1 MRLARHDPKIQ
12 KSVKTAG
19 KAESVTRPTIGDKDA
34 LKATLRNWL
43 NDVRKATGWS
53 FERIAREAD
62 VSPTTLTR
70 FMKPDYPNLLGLDTI
85 SKIATS
91 TRITAPVEL
100 GIEMS
105 QTGFSESELKHWTP
119 APKEIQDTL
128 SSGVDWWEV
137 RSYLLD
143 LEGLLPGDKIAID
156 LNHHPRPGD
165 IVMAQV
171 ESKGGQDVETVLR
184 KYEPPMLTC
193 RTTQRDYPSPE
204 FVDGSRVII
213 MGVAVSMRREMR
225 GS

>member
-1 MRLARHDPKIQ
+1 M
-12 KSVKTAG
+12 AG
-19 KAESVTRPTIGDKDA
+19 KAEFLTRPLTNDKEA
-34 LKATLRNWL
+34 LKTTLRGWL
-43 NDVRKATGWS
+43 NGVRKTTGWS

-85 SKIATS
+85 RKIAAA
-91 TRITAPVEL
+91 TRITAPGEL
-100 GIEMS
+100 GIEMAP
-105 QTGFSESELKHWTP
+105 TGFGESELKHWTP
-119 APKEIQDTL
+119 APQDLQDTL
-128 SSGVDWWEV
+128 ASGVDWWEV

-156 LNHHPRPGD
+156 LKHQAQPGD

-193 RTTQRDYPSPE
+193 RTTQRDYPGPE
-204 FVDGSRVII
+204 FVDGARVII

-225 GS
+225 GT

>member
-1 MRLARHDPKIQ
+1 M
-12 KSVKTAG
+12 
-19 KAESVTRPTIGDKDA
+19 TRASTGDKDA
-34 LKATLRNWL
+34 LKATLRDWL
-43 NDVRKATGWS
+43 DGVRKATGWS

-85 SKIATS
+85 RKIAAATHIS
-91 TRITAPVEL
+91 APGDL
-100 GIEMS
+100 GIEMAP
-105 QTGFSESELKHWTP
+105 TGFSESELKHWTP
-119 APKEIQDTL
+119 APNALQDALT
-128 SSGVDWWEV
+128 SGVDWWEV

-156 LNHHPRPGD
+156 LNHQAQPGD

-193 RTTQRDYPSPE
+193 RTTQRDYPGPE

-225 GS
+225 GA